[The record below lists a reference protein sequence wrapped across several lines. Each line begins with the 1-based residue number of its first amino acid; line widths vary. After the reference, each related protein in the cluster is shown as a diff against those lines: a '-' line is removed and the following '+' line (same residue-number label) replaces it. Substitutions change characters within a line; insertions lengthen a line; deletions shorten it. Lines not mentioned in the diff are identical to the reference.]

1 MNGDMDLDAAL
12 AAMLS
17 DPGCSAVFEVLHEFV
32 DEQLGG
38 GDPAGSNP
46 GVAAHLLSCAACRED
61 YLGLI
66 EAAEKFG
73 DEEPG
78 AAPE

>member
-1 MNGDMDLDAAL
+1 MNDNGDLDAAL

-17 DPGCSAVFEVLHEFV
+17 DPGCDAVFEVLHEYV

-38 GDPAGSNP
+38 GEPAQSHP
-46 GVAAHLLSCAACRED
+46 GIAAHLLSCAACRED
-61 YLGLI
+61 YLGLL
-66 EAAEKFG
+66 EAAERFG

-78 AAPE
+78 TTKN